1 MRSGP
6 AYPAPMAS
14 PADPEVPA
22 EFAAAAAAL
31 RAMAVPPDVVVEE
44 TPAPGRLAP
53 FAAAIRA
60 DVVRSAGPGGDPDD
74 DEELA
79 IGRLILLCDPAG
91 HEAWD
96 GTLRLVSYIRTE
108 LEPELVVDPLLPEVA
123 WRWLLD
129 AARANDVTLSAPSGT
144 VTRVQSHRFGDLA
157 GEDQEFEGFE
167 PAGELEIRASWSLL
181 GDPAAHMQAWVD
193 MLRTAAGLPPVAAGV
208 TALPSLRGL

>member
-1 MRSGP
+1 
-6 AYPAPMAS
+6 MAT
-14 PADPEVPA
+14 PADPEAPA
-22 EFAAAAAAL
+22 EFVAAAAAL
-31 RAMAVPPDVVVEE
+31 RSIAAPADVVVEQ

-60 DVVRSAGPGGDPDD
+60 DVVRPAGPGAEE

-108 LEPELVVDPLLPEVA
+108 LEAELVVDPLLPEVA

-129 AARANDVTLSAPSGT
+129 AARANDVALSAPSGT

-157 GEDQEFEGFE
+157 GEDDGVGVFE

-181 GDPAAHMQAWVD
+181 GDPAAHMQAWVY
-193 MLRTAAGLPPVAAGV
+193 MLRTAAGLPPVVAGV

>member
-1 MRSGP
+1 MPTS
-6 AYPAPMAS
+6 
-14 PADPEVPA
+14 ADPEVPA
-22 EFAAAAAAL
+22 EFVAAAAAL
-31 RAMAVPPDVVVEE
+31 RALAAPADVVVEE

-53 FAAAIRA
+53 YAAAIRA
-60 DVVRSAGPGGDPDD
+60 DVVRAGLPGDPE

-129 AARANDVTLSAPSGT
+129 AARAHGVVLSAPSGT

-157 GEDQEFEGFE
+157 GEDDDVEGFE
-167 PAGELEIRASWSLL
+167 PAGELEIRASWSLI
-181 GDPAAHMQAWVD
+181 GDPVAHLQAWVD
-193 MLRTAAGLPPVAAGV
+193 MLRTAAGLPPVVAGV
-208 TALPSLRGL
+208 TALPSIRGL